1 MSDAAGL
8 PPVLGF
14 SAFAKAM
21 GWRPSYVT
29 SLRHAGRLV
38 LTADNLQVMVP
49 ESLQRIA
56 DTRDPSKAGVA
67 DRHAAARAA
76 RDADHDADMPA
87 DDDAIHAPQGRPAAG
102 QGGDDGNRYQR
113 ARAAKEQYLAMQAKL
128 DYEERIGKLVDA
140 QQVRAIA
147 ADMGAT
153 VRRRLESLPTVLA
166 AMVDER
172 DRDRIHTLTTDHIEQ
187 TLSDLESAYA
197 RATAR
202 KETA

>member
-1 MSDAAGL
+1 MTEAAGH

-21 GWRPSYVT
+21 GWKPSYVT

-38 LTADNLQVMVP
+38 LTDDNLQVRVP

-67 DRHAAARAA
+67 DRHAAGRAA
-76 RDADHDADMPA
+76 REAEQDGDMHG
-87 DDDAIHAPQGRPAAG
+87 DDDALHAPQARAAG
-102 QGGDDGNRYQR
+102 QGGEDGNRYQR

-172 DRDRIHTLTTDHIEQ
+172 DRDRIHTLTTDHVEQ

-202 KETA
+202 KDQA